1 MPPARQLL
9 HTHFDLIENPGP
21 DPWSAEDLAVRCQR
35 AVGLLAFMTD
45 RIDAAFLRDAPQ
57 LRVIA
62 CALKGFDNVDLAA
75 CSAHGVCVSIAP
87 DLLTAPTAELAVAL
101 ALALGRNVLPGDAY
115 VRSGAF
121 QGWRPHLYGAGLR
134 GACVGLLG
142 MGAVGR
148 AIAARIA
155 GFEPRALA
163 YTDPAVPSAPHAAP
177 VPWERLLKES
187 DLLISAV
194 PLTPA
199 TTHLIDASA
208 LRQMRPGSRL
218 VNVGRGSVVD
228 EEAVAAAL
236 AAGQLSGYA
245 ADVFALEDRT
255 LAARPRRIPQALL
268 DCRDRTVFTPHL
280 GSAVAA
286 VRSEIEMAAALD
298 ILHALEGRAPS
309 GALNW
314 PAHRSPDGAP

>member
-1 MPPARQLL
+1 
-9 HTHFDLIENPGP
+9 
-21 DPWSAEDLAVRCQR
+21 
-35 AVGLLAFMTD
+35 
-45 RIDAAFLRDAPQ
+45 
-57 LRVIA
+57 
-62 CALKGFDNVDLAA
+62 
-75 CSAHGVCVSIAP
+75 
-87 DLLTAPTAELAVAL
+87 
-101 ALALGRNVLPGDAY
+101 
-115 VRSGAF
+115 
-121 QGWRPHLYGAGLR
+121 
-134 GACVGLLG
+134 
-142 MGAVGR
+142 
-148 AIAARIA
+148 
-155 GFEPRALA
+155 
-163 YTDPAVPSAPHAAP
+163 